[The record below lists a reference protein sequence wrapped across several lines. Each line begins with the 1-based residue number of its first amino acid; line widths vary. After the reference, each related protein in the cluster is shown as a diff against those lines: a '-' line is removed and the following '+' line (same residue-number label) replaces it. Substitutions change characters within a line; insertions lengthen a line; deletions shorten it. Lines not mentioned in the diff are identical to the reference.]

1 MMRLRQA
8 SIDRPV
14 SGSNPG
20 RATSRLKPALAETVY
35 CNDRVVIEATIKSG
49 AEKVPST
56 EDARESPL
64 W

>member
-1 MMRLRQA
+1 MMRLHQA

-14 SGSNPG
+14 FESNPG
-20 RATSRLKPALAETVY
+20 RAISSLKPALAATVY
-35 CNDRVVIEATIKSG
+35 CKDRVVIEATIKSG
-49 AEKVPST
+49 AGKVPST